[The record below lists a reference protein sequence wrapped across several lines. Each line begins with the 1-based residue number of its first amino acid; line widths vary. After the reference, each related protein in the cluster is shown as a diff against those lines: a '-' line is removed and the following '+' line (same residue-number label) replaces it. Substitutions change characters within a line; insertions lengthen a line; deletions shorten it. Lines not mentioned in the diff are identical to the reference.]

1 MEACVAFET
10 PSCCVHKLR
19 EKKNHLFSV
28 CLLVCH
34 TGCSPLGGQLDLFSF
49 SSTSVTLFNVLSLI
63 CSSCP
68 PSTLPSVCVSSS
80 SKPPPPPTVCCSQ
93 LHGKV
98 TKQRSFLPRRA
109 VGALGGDAAR
119 LGLVFVVVKQMSHSC
134 VKHTNTV
141 AGLR

>member
-1 MEACVAFET
+1 MLLRPLHVAFT
-10 PSCCVHKLR
+10 NSGKKKSSFQCLSPRLSHWLQPPRRPIRPLLLLFHLR
-19 EKKNHLFSV
+19 YSFQCTFTHLF
-28 CLLVCH
+28 L
-34 TGCSPLGGQLDLFSF
+34 
-49 SSTSVTLFNVLSLI
+49 
-63 CSSCP
+63 
-68 PSTLPSVCVSSS
+68 LPSLH
-80 SKPPPPPTVCCSQ
+80 PPISLRLFFLQASPPPTVCCSQ